1 MAIKLSHG
9 YAILE
14 RTWKSGDV
22 VDLDLPMPARRVMAN
37 AKVKAD
43 VGRVAL
49 ERGPIVFCAEWMDN
63 PNGKVRNLILPNDQ
77 ALTADYEPALL
88 NGVEILK
95 GKAVSISR
103 VQDGSSVKTQQ
114 DFEAIPYFAWANR
127 GKGEMTV
134 WLADSEANAIP
145 PHKSLQDFMGETGAF
160 RRGSIHYRGGGEKL
174 FPTMRPII
182 VPRIIP
188 ATKSENQ
195 WMVMDTPMPI

>member
-1 MAIKLSHG
+1 MAIRIPGWARGEVVPSDLYYFADNLTNDPVTLKVNGEPVAIKLSHG

-37 AKVKAD
+37 SKVKAD
-43 VGRVAL
+43 IGRVAL
-49 ERGPIVFCAEWMDN
+49 ERGPIVFCAEWPDN
-63 PNGKVRNLILPNDQ
+63 PSGKVRNLNLPNGQ
-77 ALTADYEPALL
+77 ALTADFEPALL

-103 VQDGSSVKTQQ
+103 ASDGSSVKTQQ

-134 WLADSEANAIP
+134 WLADSEA
-145 PHKSLQDFMGETGAF
+145 GA
-160 RRGSIHYRGGGEKL
+160 
-174 FPTMRPII
+174 
-182 VPRIIP
+182 P
-188 ATKSENQ
+188 A
-195 WMVMDTPMPI
+195 P